1 MKNQNQQLC
10 NLKQLW
16 LGALAETVFRKLVN
30 SSEIIPLL
38 EDLQN
43 RQSCLFCYERE
54 KVKQESKLSE
64 I

>member
-1 MKNQNQQLC
+1 MKNQNQRLC

-30 SSEIIPLL
+30 SSEIISLL

-54 KVKQESKLSE
+54 KVK
-64 I
+64 